1 MGYNK
6 GLVKLMVHNRLNDTF
21 VRIIQ
26 DIPNSELNP
35 KSNTLILKQNDSLM
49 TYEQFYSMIYMI
61 VLEYIPNENE
71 NPLFKAIK
79 MFPRAIK
86 NIRRIKQNDEIINLQ
101 KEILGKYFYIS
112 GDENIKEKLSELENE
127 IDQLIDNN
135 ELEILDPVLLRFDE
149 RMRSGLLADLE
160 HLSQLLNERA

>member
-26 DIPNSELNP
+26 NIPNSELNP
-35 KSNTLILKQNDSLM
+35 KSNALIVKSKNSLM
-49 TYEQFYSMIYMI
+49 TYEQFYNMIYMI

-86 NIRRIKQNDEIINLQ
+86 NIRRIKQNDEIINFQ
-101 KEILGKYFYIS
+101 KKILDKYFYTS

-127 IDQLIDNN
+127 IDLLIDNN

-160 HLSQLLNERA
+160 HLSQLLNEKG

>member
-6 GLVKLMVHNRLNDTF
+6 GLVKLMVYNRLNDTF

-26 DIPNSELNP
+26 DIPNSELSP
-35 KSNTLILKQNDSLM
+35 KSNILIVKQNDSLM
-49 TYEQFYSMIYMI
+49 TYKQFYSMIYMI
-61 VLEYIPNENE
+61 VLEYIPSENE

-86 NIRRIKQNDEIINLQ
+86 NIRRIKQNDEIINFQ
-101 KEILGKYFYIS
+101 KKILDKYFYTS
-112 GDENIKEKLSELENE
+112 GDENIKAKLSELENE

-160 HLSQLLNERA
+160 HLSQLLNKRA